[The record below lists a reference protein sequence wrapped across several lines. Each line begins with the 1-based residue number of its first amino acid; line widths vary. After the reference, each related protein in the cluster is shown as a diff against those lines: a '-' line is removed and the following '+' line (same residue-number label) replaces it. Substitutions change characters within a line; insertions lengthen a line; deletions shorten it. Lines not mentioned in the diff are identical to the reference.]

1 MPVPPNPCQPEEVR
15 HMQRT
20 PDPEIKAATRR
31 LITAC
36 GGIDAAAS
44 AVGLGRSTMAEYQAA
59 HLVSHMPL
67 DVVCVLEQFSGTVE
81 ITALLARRHGLA
93 LVPAESSPAACLTRQ
108 VSRLF
113 QEAAELGG
121 AHADALTDGIIDAT
135 ERERIGREASDVI
148 RVASEI
154 LGTCKS

>member
-1 MPVPPNPCQPEEVR
+1 
-15 HMQRT
+15 MQRS
-20 PDPEIKAATRR
+20 PDPDFKAASRR

-44 AVGLGRSTMAEYQAA
+44 AAGLGRSTMAEYQAA
-59 HLVSHMPL
+59 HLVAHMPV
-67 DVVCVLEQFSGTVE
+67 DVAFMLEEFSGAME

-93 LVPAESSPAACLTRQ
+93 LVPVEGGPAASLTRQ

-113 QEAAELGG
+113 HEAAELGA
-121 AHADALTDGIIDAT
+121 AHAEALADGNITAA
-135 ERERIGREASDVI
+135 ERERIGREAGDVV

-154 LGTCKS
+154 LGTCKA